1 MVQLVCCDSNRSLAS
16 LDRENPGPAVS
27 SPARPRVAAINP
39 ITGEI
44 ARIYPTLT
52 AVSIDGFQ
60 PTMVSKAIKGIYQQ
74 SGGYLWKTVET
85 KPDGNTIQDSR
96 VRPLEAVNPMTG
108 EVQERY
114 EGLFAAVKEGYVSAG
129 IRAAIANGWKHHGL
143 VWRYADNQPTT
154 PPRSSSHKAG
164 ARRLRAMTPPREER

>member
-1 MVQLVCCDSNRSLAS
+1 MGWRWCNQSAAIPIAALRPLT
-16 LDRENPGPAVS
+16 GKI
-27 SPARPRVAAINP
+27 PARQFRPRHAQRVAAINP

-154 PPRSSSHKAG
+154 P
-164 ARRLRAMTPPREER
+164 RAVIEPQSRGTPVEKL